1 MQVSGAAAP
10 GLRGRRL
17 RLGGTLALRSRRL
30 SACPP
35 QGYPPPAIPVLLL
48 EQPGGA
54 PPPTPSRLVPGSV
67 APACPCED
75 RGSRIVLNFGRPAFS
90 LRINFP
96 LSPACSTLGSQVA
109 SHTPRAASCQS
120 PPLLLRRQTQW
131 SLFSVY
137 CLLFF
142 ILFILVAGAALLG

>member
-48 EQPGGA
+48 RAARWRPA
-54 PPPTPSRLVPGSV
+54 PHSQSSGSGERRS
-67 APACPCED
+67 CLSL